1 MSTISHNFD
10 ISILRSSPIRCFDH
24 KFGRIYSRKEC
35 DIMDMMNRSSIKSGP
50 AYGNNSTLQATQKNQ
65 LREAVN
71 QVSDHTDVQ
80 GHHAQKVEGSGAV
93 RNVSLR
99 GYRAIFEGVQLPNI
113 PAPAVVQGN
122 QSSLEAFQAVTGQ
135 TPVNDH
141 AQNHKYAHHADQS
154 ENAKGSKGYKADEDT
169 KGTKGTKG
177 SDAEN
182 KDKKASGGP
191 EKKSVSGEILSKE
204 DQAEVSKLES
214 RDREVRTHEQAH
226 VSAGGQHI
234 KGGIKYDYQ
243 KGPDG
248 RSYAV
253 GGHVNID
260 VSEESSPEATI
271 GKMRQVKRA
280 ALAPAEPSSADRA
293 VAAEASKKEQKARQ
307 KMSKDRQEEVNGEE
321 KTKRVS
327 IGGSR
332 RKEAQELEKQNGE
345 NGENA
350 DTQGIQDRSKL
361 NRSAKEAKQSRRSQI
376 QSMPEPPRVR
386 SNMSL
391 SSQSKIKNL
400 SFWR

>member
-1 MSTISHNFD
+1 
-10 ISILRSSPIRCFDH
+10 
-24 KFGRIYSRKEC
+24 
-35 DIMDMMNRSSIKSGP
+35 MDMMNRSSIKAGP
-50 AYGNNSTLQATQKNQ
+50 AYGNNSTQQATQKTQ
-65 LREAVN
+65 LRDAVN
-71 QVSDHTDVQ
+71 QVSDHAGVQ
-80 GHHAQKVEGSGAV
+80 GHQAQKVEGSGAV
-93 RNVSLR
+93 RHVSLR
-99 GYRAIFEGVQLPNI
+99 GYRAIFEGVRLPAI

-135 TPVNDH
+135 TPVN
-141 AQNHKYAHHADQS
+141 NHSQADQTAYTKHG
-154 ENAKGSKGYKADEDT
+154 NTDYAKGNEGSHEGSKASQESGKV
-169 KGTKGTKG
+169 KG
-177 SDAEN
+177 SDSESKN
-182 KDKKASGGP
+182 KRVAGGP

-204 DQAEVSKLES
+204 DQVEVTKLET

-248 RSYAV
+248 RNYAV

-271 GKMRQVKRA
+271 GKMQQVKRA
-280 ALAPAEPSSADRA
+280 ALAPAEPSSADRS
-293 VAAEASKKEQKARQ
+293 VAAEAAKKEQKARQ
-307 KMSKDRQEEVNGEE
+307 ELAQERQDEVNGEE
-321 KTKRVS
+321 KKDRVS

-332 RKEAQELEKQNGE
+332 RKEAQAFEKENSKSVDSQGGKSVEGGQEKQRPQNI
-345 NGENA
+345 
-350 DTQGIQDRSKL
+350 QGRSRL
-361 NRSAKEAKQSRRSQI
+361 IRSSNEAKQSRQSQI

-391 SSQSKIKNL
+391 SAQSKIKNL